1 MKTSILIGAG
11 LLITASFIVLATEE
25 SRKFAQYVADHECV
39 VTETKTERE
48 LRMVSRYDVALKMM
62 MTTPTWVTETS
73 RHYECQVDGER
84 GTRFWI

>member
-11 LLITASFIVLATEE
+11 LLITASFIVLAAEE
-25 SRKFAQYVADHECV
+25 SRKFAQYVADHDCV
-39 VTETKTERE
+39 VTETKTERK
-48 LRMVSRYDVALKMM
+48 LRYINRYDAFTKTMQLEP
-62 MTTPTWVTETS
+62 TTVTTTY